1 MAIVFLI
8 SEDSLGVL
16 AQSQLLS
23 EICDSLKPAQYS
35 ALHSCLG
42 ANIPAKWGMTKLG
55 PTAVSRFL
63 LEAAHSCI
71 SQSQTSTLFGN
82 FFRLAG

>member
-55 PTAVSRFL
+55 PTAVLDSF
-63 LEAAHSCI
+63 
-71 SQSQTSTLFGN
+71 
-82 FFRLAG
+82 